1 MMFGIVGC
9 SLTLLMGSD
18 VPPKETAMPVTRTV
32 REQIRRA
39 RIPPAVERV
48 VSRIREL
55 LVARTLRPGDRLP
68 SEGELGELL
77 AVGRGSIREAMKI
90 LSGYGVVTVRAGDGT
105 YVATEAQGGLIDPM
119 LFQMLLSSPDRRSL
133 LELRQLLEL
142 GMVPLLAEHVTD
154 TDVSDLRA
162 SLGQTGELVEAQ
174 CRDPEM
180 LTDAD
185 IDFHRCLGR
194 SVHNPLVE
202 RIYAFAMDF
211 LRPTIRDT
219 YVRNQTGDLALAMH
233 GRIVAALES
242 RDVEQLRTAVAQ
254 SIDVWE
260 HSRGGPD
267 GTCAATAAHRAPSD
281 CG

>member
-1 MMFGIVGC
+1 M
-9 SLTLLMGSD
+9 
-18 VPPKETAMPVTRTV
+18 PPTRTV
-32 REQIRRA
+32 REQFRRA

-48 VSRIREL
+48 VNRIREL

-105 YVATEAQGGLIDPM
+105 YVATEAEGGLIDPM
-119 LFQMLLSSPDRRSL
+119 LFQMLLSSPDRRAL

-142 GMVPLLAEHVTD
+142 GMVPLLAEHVAD
-154 TDVSDLRA
+154 ADIAGLRA
-162 SLGQTGELVEAQ
+162 SLGQTADLVAAQ
-174 CRDPEM
+174 CHDPDA

-185 IDFHRCLGR
+185 MDFHRCLGR
-194 SVHNPLVE
+194 AVHNPLVE
-202 RIYAFAMDF
+202 RVYAFAMDF

-219 YVRNQTGDLALAMH
+219 YVRNRTGDLALMMH
-233 GRIVAALES
+233 GRIVDALAL
-242 RDVEQLRTAVAQ
+242 RDVEPLRAAVAQ
-254 SIDVWE
+254 SIDLWE

-267 GTCAATAAHRAPSD
+267 APGMDAGPGTSRRATPR
-281 CG
+281 